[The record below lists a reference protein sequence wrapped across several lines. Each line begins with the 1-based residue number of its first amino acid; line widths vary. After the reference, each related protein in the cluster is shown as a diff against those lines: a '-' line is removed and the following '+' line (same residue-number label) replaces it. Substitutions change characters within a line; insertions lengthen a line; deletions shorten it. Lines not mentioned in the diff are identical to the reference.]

1 MNKTHGTTAP
11 RETHDSQGYSV
22 SDRRRKTFRYNGAH
36 ASLLARLP
44 EKGDT
49 WTAGWSVVSAELR
62 RLPGGM
68 GEMTVQCVRK
78 QSSGSPQGGGGGA
91 RRTVEIEMAQVE
103 TDIRSLLDHSSYVN
117 NLAAWEAADPVLKQ
131 DFKYIN
137 PNGGEETLTGQA
149 LTVARHI
156 LSGIE
161 SFLRFHPVV
170 TATTVYEDR
179 PGKGKIDYTAL
190 GRVSSGPSEAPSG
203 FRYLKA
209 GDHLTE
215 NTDGTWTRVE
225 RWIGAEKW
233 SSFLY
238 DGGNWNL

>member
-22 SDRRRKTFRYNGAH
+22 SDRRLRTFRYNGLH

-44 EKGDT
+44 AKGDA
-49 WTAGWSVVSAELR
+49 WADGWAVVSAELR
-62 RLPGGM
+62 RLPGGL
-68 GEMTVQCVRK
+68 GEMSVQCVRRA
-78 QSSGSPQGGGGGA
+78 SGHVRPGDGA
-91 RRTVEIEMAQVE
+91 IRRTVEIEMAQVE
-103 TDIRSLLDHSSYVN
+103 TDIRTLLDAESYVC
-117 NLAAWEAADPVLKQ
+117 NLAAWEAADPALKQ
-131 DFKYIN
+131 QFKYLN
-137 PNGGEETLTGQA
+137 PNGGEESLQGRA
-149 LTVARHI
+149 LEVARHI
-156 LSGIE
+156 LNGVE

-179 PGKGKIDYTAL
+179 PRQGEIDYTAL
-190 GRVSSGPSEAPSG
+190 GRVTSGPPEAPAG

-209 GDHLTE
+209 GDNLAE

-233 SSFLY
+233 SSLLY
-238 DGGNWNL
+238 DGGNWNP